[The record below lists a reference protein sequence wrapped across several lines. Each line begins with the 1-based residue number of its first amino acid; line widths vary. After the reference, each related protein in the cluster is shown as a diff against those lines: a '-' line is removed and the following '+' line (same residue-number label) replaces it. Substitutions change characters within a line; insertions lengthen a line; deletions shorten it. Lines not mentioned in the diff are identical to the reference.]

1 MVTAIVVGLGGKAS
15 ATSRGSKIKSFIKT
29 GKQLVLLLQCTGVG
43 GIGAR
48 YIVVVKLQ
56 LRLEAARSSHSSR
69 QGNSKSYYCSVQG
82 LGG

>member
-1 MVTAIVVGLGGKAS
+1 MVKLQLHPGAARS
-15 ATSRGSKIKSFIKT
+15 SHSSR
-29 GKQLVLLLQCTGVG
+29 QVG

-56 LRLEAARSSHSSR
+56 LHPGAARSSHSSR
-69 QGNSKSYYCSVQG
+69 QENSKSYYCSVQG